1 MASWPGIVYPRSP
14 GHEIMGVI
22 DAVGEGTEPWKAGDR
37 VGIGW
42 HGGHCGRCESCRRG
56 DFVTCVRLQVP
67 GISYD
72 GGYSEFVL
80 APFESLARVP
90 SELTPEEAAP
100 LMCAGVT
107 TFNALRNS
115 GARPGDV
122 VAIQGIG
129 GLGHLGVQ
137 FANKFGFE
145 TVAIGRGEDKKSL
158 ALKLGARTYIDSK
171 SQDVAKELAGLGG
184 ARVILATASD
194 GKSMGGLI
202 DGLKIGGSLVIV
214 GASPDPFPVS
224 TLQLILVRKSIV
236 GWPSGT
242 SIDSEDTLKF
252 AAANGVR
259 PMIEVFPL
267 ERAADAYDRMIS
279 GKVRFRSVLKM

>member
-1 MASWPGIVYPRSP
+1 M
-14 GHEIMGVI
+14 
-22 DAVGEGTEPWKAGDR
+22 
-37 VGIGW
+37 
-42 HGGHCGRCESCRRG
+42 
-56 DFVTCVRLQVP
+56 
-67 GISYD
+67 
-72 GGYSEFVL
+72 
-80 APFESLARVP
+80 
-90 SELTPEEAAP
+90 
-100 LMCAGVT
+100 
-107 TFNALRNS
+107 
-115 GARPGDV
+115 
-122 VAIQGIG
+122 
-129 GLGHLGVQ
+129 
-137 FANKFGFE
+137 
-145 TVAIGRGEDKKSL
+145 
-158 ALKLGARTYIDSK
+158 
-171 SQDVAKELAGLGG
+171 
-184 ARVILATASD
+184 ILATASD

-267 ERAADAYDRMIS
+267 ERAADAYDRMMS